1 MAVRFIDEAEILVKA
16 GDGGNGCMSFRR
28 EKYIPRGGPDGGDGG
43 KGGSIVLLATHRLNT
58 LADYRYK
65 KSFEAQRG
73 QHGMGS
79 QCSGFDGEDTVIE
92 LPLGTLVYDAFTNE
106 IIADLTTDGERI
118 VIAKGGNGGWGNQH
132 FKTSINRAPTQFK
145 LGLPGESRSLRFE
158 LKLLADVGII
168 GFPNAGK
175 STLISVISAARPKIA
190 DYPFTTLVP
199 NLGVVDVGPGESFV
213 VADIPGLIEGAHHG
227 AGIGDK
233 FLRHIERTR
242 IFVHVLDCTQTPEE
256 AQRRF
261 EIVNNELRAYDPALL
276 ERPQIVA
283 LNKLDVTEAQETADA
298 LEPIL
303 KAQGH
308 VVMRISAAA
317 KMGTKELVF
326 AIWGRVKETRVIP
339 PAEVIEDDG
348 SPPLEQ
354 KKRGKQR

>member
-1 MAVRFIDEAEILVKA
+1 MAVRFIDEAEITVKA
-16 GDGGNGCMSFRR
+16 GGGGDGCMSFRR

-43 KGGSIVLLATHRLNT
+43 KGGNIILLASSRLST
-58 LADYRYK
+58 LADYRYRK
-65 KSFEAQRG
+65 IFEAERG

-79 QCSGFDGEDTVIE
+79 QCTGFDGADVVIE
-92 LPLGTLVYDAFTNE
+92 LPLGTLVYDAFTND

-118 VIAKGGNGGWGNQH
+118 PIAKGGNGGWGNQH
-132 FKTSINRAPTQFK
+132 FKTSINRAPTQVK

-168 GFPNAGK
+168 GFTNAGK

-199 NLGVVDVGPGESFV
+199 NLGVVDVGPNESFV

-256 AQRRF
+256 ALRRF
-261 EIVNNELRAYDPALL
+261 KIVNNELRAYDPKLL

-283 LNKLDVTEAQETADA
+283 LNKLDVTEALETAVA
-298 LEPIL
+298 IEKKL
-303 KAQGH
+303 KKQGH
-308 VVMRISAAA
+308 VLMRISAAA
-317 KMGTKELVF
+317 QMGTKDLVY
-326 AIWGRVKETRVIP
+326 AIWSRVKETRVDSQKLV
-339 PAEVIEDDG
+339 EKDDG